1 MSEYSGKILVKILND
16 GKKDLAKAILECYK
30 DVNVNVHDTE
40 KTSLGNTP
48 LHIASKNGHMDIVK
62 ALLKK
67 GANVNARNKRENTP
81 LHIASKIGYAN
92 IVDVMVNDYN
102 AHLNV
107 QDNNGY
113 TPLHYAVIGGYFK
126 IVSTLV
132 SKGANKKLGT
142 YGKNGKTPLELANL
156 NNKQGSHI
164 KIVNLL
170 EAKPVRDEKSHSGS
184 KTRKKL
190 GGGKQ
195 RRKKRA
201 TKSRKRYT
209 GGEIYMNFQTAIY
222 DLPIEGRN
230 ILHNHILYP
239 NSNNNNV
246 TNTSS
251 FKNVVATAEKEVVNQ
266 TDINGYTPLHYAV
279 MLNYYS
285 EVKILKEYAWDRI
298 NVNIQDNDGNT
309 PMHYA
314 VINNNKNIVEELLRY
329 VITNSNQ
336 NVNPSRVDVTIKNNH
351 RKSPIKYATDPK
363 NEIDDT
369 IAHMLI
375 NKLTSIDQ
383 LYDHVHM
390 NDIVSPQIRFNQ
402 MNSNIQELHN
412 WNGTHS

>member
-102 AHLNV
+102 ANLNV

-209 GGEIYMNFQTAIY
+209 GGVTLYLPPVNRIDNKGKTQLHYASEYGNMEVALAILNNGKEIVDVNIRDNDGFTPLHYAVKRGYN
-222 DLPIEGRN
+222 PIDNPTLGN
-230 ILHNHILYP
+230 IDMVSLLLANGAEV
-239 NSNNNNV
+239 NV
-246 TNTSS
+246 QDN
-251 FKNVVATAEKEVVNQ
+251 
-266 TDINGYTPLHYAV
+266 DGYTPLHYAAHNANYDMV
-279 MLNYYS
+279 TLLLENGAKVTTLNRYNKTPIGYTSNKGIKEMLMKSLTDAEFIEYTEEYGQLVIDNSRDVYN
-285 EVKILKEYAWDRI
+285 KI
-298 NVNIQDNDGNT
+298 VNERLSTNLFGVPTNT
-309 PMHYA
+309 P
-314 VINNNKNIVEELLRY
+314 L
-329 VITNSNQ
+329 SG
-336 NVNPSRVDVTIKNNH
+336 
-351 RKSPIKYATDPK
+351 
-363 NEIDDT
+363 
-369 IAHMLI
+369 
-375 NKLTSIDQ
+375 
-383 LYDHVHM
+383 
-390 NDIVSPQIRFNQ
+390 FN
-402 MNSNIQELHN
+402 
-412 WNGTHS
+412 